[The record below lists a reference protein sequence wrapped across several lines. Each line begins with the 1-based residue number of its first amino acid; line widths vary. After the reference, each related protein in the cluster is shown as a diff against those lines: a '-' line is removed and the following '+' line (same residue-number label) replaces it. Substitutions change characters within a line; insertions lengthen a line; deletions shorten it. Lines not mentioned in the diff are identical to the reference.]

1 MTTGNEDGAYAS
13 LKAQMITDA
22 YIKAQ
27 IDDVTITEKDLKR
40 VEDEANKF
48 WTFQVGAALTMPW
61 QSQRESPYALQRQGW
76 RKLIEDD
83 SIPYDQKVLDFVEQ
97 YGTDFLA
104 VTRGRTNNVT
114 GLDANTQV
122 FNNVKGNRELVG
134 KLESVNPKLVGMLA
148 NIGSDEAP
156 YSQAVSQEFSK
167 YTVNGNKVK
176 ENLSSVEVL
185 NKNEIGDGWR
195 LWTEMGDMID
205 GRLRELNLSSVNL
218 VDPRAKELKVI
229 QETERARI
237 SELYPAWGQAQE
249 SFESNLG
256 DYIYGLRTIVADEKF
271 NELQPKAA
279 QTIGM
284 YLNLREATGAAM
296 RATDNNDEK
305 EAIRQQSYA
314 SIIQLRD
321 SNIAF
326 ADLFDQFLDRDDF
339 REVSDSGTRG

>member
-1 MTTGNEDGAYAS
+1 
-13 LKAQMITDA
+13 
-22 YIKAQ
+22 
-27 IDDVTITEKDLKR
+27 
-40 VEDEANKF
+40 
-48 WTFQVGAALTMPW
+48 
-61 QSQRESPYALQRQGW
+61 
-76 RKLIEDD
+76 
-83 SIPYDQKVLDFVEQ
+83 
-97 YGTDFLA
+97 
-104 VTRGRTNNVT
+104 
-114 GLDANTQV
+114 
-122 FNNVKGNRELVG
+122 
-134 KLESVNPKLVGMLA
+134 VNPKLVGMLA

-195 LWTEMGDMID
+195 LWTEMSDMID

-218 VDPRAKELKVI
+218 VDPRAKELKAI
-229 QETERARI
+229 QESERARI

-249 SFESNLG
+249 SYESNLG

-296 RATDNNDEK
+296 RAADSNEEK